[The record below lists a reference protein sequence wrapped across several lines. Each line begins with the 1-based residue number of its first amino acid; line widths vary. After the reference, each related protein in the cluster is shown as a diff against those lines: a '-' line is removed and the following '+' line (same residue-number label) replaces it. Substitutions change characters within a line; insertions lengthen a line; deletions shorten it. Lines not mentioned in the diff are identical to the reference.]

1 MDRSMKV
8 MFGMMTTAICLIA
21 LTLTGNQTPQ
31 AYAGEYIGGGDRGTD
46 PTIVWFGVS
55 NDTGQGRIIYSRLWS
70 DGSLQYRMVRNI
82 SNSCDNVD
90 QDGCGWIDVSPP
102 VGGDGVACG
111 ADLNNDSVVNIYDL
125 MVVLDKWGSNTVC
138 EPTYECIDLNN
149 LPSGMGG

>member
-90 QDGCGWIDVSPP
+90 QEGCGWINVSPP
-102 VGGDGVACG
+102 AGGDGVACG

>member
-8 MFGMMTTAICLIA
+8 MFGMMTLAICLMAFSMI
-21 LTLTGNQTPQ
+21 GNQSTQ
-31 AYAGEYIGGGDRGTD
+31 VYAGEYVGGADRGTE

-70 DGSLQYRMVRNI
+70 DGSLQYRLVRNNP
-82 SNSCDNVD
+82 NSCDNFD

-102 VGGDGVACG
+102 AGGDGVACG

-138 EPTYECIDLNN
+138 APTYECIDLNN